1 MRMEDGMGAER
12 EGGRMVATD
21 DGISAPARTEIP
33 QRAVIYRCREK
44 QNGKLLAAT
53 LREAEEGALNEAS
66 EVSRPIHGFQIVLP
80 TLSFQQAPRAKKIDG
95 LHQCGTRGV
104 INHDAL
110 CARHQTISH
119 CPLRRQARFRVL
131 TMEPSSIVSRLMT
144 VTWKETSV
152 AAPGR
157 KRINV
162 NSLCAHKTSARGR

>member
-1 MRMEDGMGAER
+1 MRMEDGMGEER

-53 LREAEEGALNEAS
+53 LREAEEGALDEAS

-104 INHDAL
+104 INHDAAD
-110 CARHQTISH
+110 ARHQTISLSLEASSAFSCTH
-119 CPLRRQARFRVL
+119 HGTLVDRVE
-131 TMEPSSIVSRLMT
+131 THDGDVEGDQRGGP
-144 VTWKETSV
+144 WKEKI
-152 AAPGR
+152 
-157 KRINV
+157 KR
-162 NSLCAHKTSARGR
+162 